1 MSKADELAARADE
14 IKARKETAKDMKDH
28 PENYFTNPAGHIRD
42 RIMLH
47 ENEKLPKDGIF
58 MSLNGYSFLA
68 KPNVEIDLPRP
79 VREML
84 DTRTETQ
91 TIKGDDGKVY
101 TRNIKRFPYQVIQL
115 DVKPEGLPVAK
126 EEPF

>member
-68 KPNVEIDLPRP
+68 KPNVEIVLPRP

-84 DTRTETQ
+84 DTRT
-91 TIKGDDGKVY
+91 
-101 TRNIKRFPYQVIQL
+101 
-115 DVKPEGLPVAK
+115 
-126 EEPF
+126 